1 MKTTALGVPGLHV
14 SRRAFGTWRLGG
26 AGGLDRTSLLPLS
39 SPPLL
44 VGVAVAG
51 SFIAV
56 ESALLV
62 GLEGIAPAESF
73 GVLYLLGVVVVS
85 TLWGT
90 GLSVATSV
98 LSAVAFDVFRAWPHR
113 MFGPLDL
120 ENTIRLVAFVVV
132 ALLTNFVAGMART
145 SRHRANELA
154 QQQAGLRRVAT
165 LVARAV
171 SPSQLFTAVAEEMA
185 GCLRAH
191 SAVVGRY
198 DGDGTVTFVATGRS
212 RPAAEQTLNLA
223 QPSITLDEDSV
234 AARVLHSGQPARMSG
249 ADYDAS
255 PQVRQ
260 AGIRCAVG
268 VPIRVGG
275 RVWGV
280 AAVASPDPEALPVDT
295 EARLGDF
302 AELVATAI
310 ANAATRAELIASR
323 ARIVKAA
330 DDARRQFERD
340 LHDGAQQRLV
350 SLALGLRLA
359 EESVPPGAAA
369 LKVQLAQA
377 ASALKDV
384 CDDLREISHG
394 LHPGILTRGGLAAA
408 LKTLARRSAVPVTLN
423 ATVDRRLPEA
433 VEVAAYYVVAE
444 ALTNVA
450 KHARAYML
458 SVSASIVGNTLELSI
473 QDDGIGGA
481 ASGRGSGLI
490 GLIDR
495 VEALG
500 GALGITSEVGAGTT
514 LRATI
519 PVGPE

>member
-1 MKTTALGVPGLHV
+1 MWGVMTA
-14 SRRAFGTWRLGG
+14 A
-26 AGGLDRTSLLPLS
+26 SLRSEPLS
-39 SPPLL
+39 
-44 VGVAVAG
+44 VGAEVR
-51 SFIAV
+51 IA
-56 ESALLV
+56 A
-62 GLEGIAPAESF
+62 
-73 GVLYLLGVVVVS
+73 
-85 TLWGT
+85 
-90 GLSVATSV
+90 
-98 LSAVAFDVFRAWPHR
+98 
-113 MFGPLDL
+113 
-120 ENTIRLVAFVVV
+120 
-132 ALLTNFVAGMART
+132 
-145 SRHRANELA
+145 
-154 QQQAGLRRVAT
+154 
-165 LVARAV
+165 
-171 SPSQLFTAVAEEMA
+171 
-185 GCLRAH
+185 
-191 SAVVGRY
+191 
-198 DGDGTVTFVATGRS
+198 
-212 RPAAEQTLNLA
+212 
-223 QPSITLDEDSV
+223 
-234 AARVLHSGQPARMSG
+234 
-249 ADYDAS
+249 
-255 PQVRQ
+255 
-260 AGIRCAVG
+260 
-268 VPIRVGG
+268 
-275 RVWGV
+275 
-280 AAVASPDPEALPVDT
+280 
-295 EARLGDF
+295 F

-500 GALGITSEVGAGTT
+500 GALEITSEVGAGTT